1 MTWRFCVAHSGPL
14 ARMAWLLLPPLFLT
28 LDALGLHHPNKALAL
43 NPCLR
48 LCVPR
53 QAKTMNIM
61 LRELHM
67 RRYGNDSSV
76 KYGHNFIYL
85 FIYLFFI
92 LFPTQGSNQ
101 HLLYLLHWQAG
112 SLPLVQPGNVK
123 SLNSNLIFLPSTV
136 RYASNILFL
145 FAVLLFFQ
153 KASIELLMV

>member
-1 MTWRFCVAHSGPL
+1 
-14 ARMAWLLLPPLFLT
+14 MAWLLLPPLFLT

-48 LCVPR
+48 LCVLR

-112 SLPLVQPGNVK
+112 SLPLVPPGKPMCPRVIQNWLGARGSKHV
-123 SLNSNLIFLPSTV
+123 LIHFE
-136 RYASNILFL
+136 A
-145 FAVLLFFQ
+145 
-153 KASIELLMV
+153 E